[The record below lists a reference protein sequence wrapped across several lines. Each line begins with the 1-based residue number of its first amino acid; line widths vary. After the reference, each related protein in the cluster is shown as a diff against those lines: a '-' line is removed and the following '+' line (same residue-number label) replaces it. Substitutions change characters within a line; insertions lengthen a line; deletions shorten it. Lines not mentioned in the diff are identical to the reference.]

1 MAPSSA
7 PSGCPPSWIEAKIQA
22 TYNDGVLAL
31 RLPKQAT
38 ATPQGIPITG

>member
-1 MAPSSA
+1 MPT
-7 PSGCPPSWIEAKIQA
+7 IVDEARIQA
-22 TYNDGVLAL
+22 TYTDGVLAL